1 MTPSETTTAEFLIR
15 IKPSERCFTASAG
28 ETLLAAAI
36 RQGVG
41 LPYGCKDGACGS
53 CKCKKLSGVVQ
64 HGAHQSKALSDEEE
78 AAGMVLTCCAAALS
92 DVVLE
97 PVATSNDSAGSI
109 PARWRNPRTGASS
122 RAATCTWWGARRA

>member
-1 MTPSETTTAEFLIR
+1 MTPSEITTAEFLIS
-15 IKPSERCFTASAG
+15 IKPSERTFTAGAG

-64 HGAHQSKALSDEEE
+64 HSTHQSKALS
-78 AAGMVLTCCAAALS
+78 LS
-92 DVVLE
+92 L
-97 PVATSNDSAGSI
+97 I
-109 PARWRNPRTGASS
+109 HI
-122 RAATCTWWGARRA
+122 